1 MDAKTNREL
10 TRIVSGKDA
19 KSKTGAAQ
27 IHADKRQRPTSK
39 VTKSTK
45 MKDDVVGTKV
55 AGVAETP
62 PTITARRKRGRVP
75 AIYFSIGLLLLLVLV
90 FSLGNQNF
98 LSLYNLNTIAS
109 YSAILLMVALGQMN
123 AILIGGIDLSV
134 GGLMSFV
141 SVVFITLIKIVGLWA
156 FPVCIAI
163 ALLVGLVNGIVLTRI
178 KIPSFI
184 ATLGTGG
191 ILTSLALLIS
201 PLPVDLPSARYGL
214 LDIVNGAWL
223 GIPNLLLLTMA
234 GFAFFL
240 IVLRYTATGRRIY
253 YTGSNIKM
261 SWMSG
266 VDISRTRNLA
276 FALSGLG
283 AGVAAIILSSTQYG
297 GDPTSGNVFILQSI
311 AAVVVGG
318 TALTGGTGGPIN
330 TLIGALILGV
340 MENGMNVVGV
350 DAYFQQS
357 ILGLVII
364 ISVALTFDRSKTAV
378 VK

>member
-1 MDAKTNREL
+1 
-10 TRIVSGKDA
+10 
-19 KSKTGAAQ
+19 
-27 IHADKRQRPTSK
+27 
-39 VTKSTK
+39 
-45 MKDDVVGTKV
+45 MKDDWIATTP
-55 AGVAETP
+55 AGVGGVPATA
-62 PTITARRKRGRVP
+62 TARRRRVRIP
-75 AIYFSIGLLLLLVLV
+75 AIYFSIGLLLVLV
-90 FSLGNQNF
+90 VLFSIGNQNF
-98 LSLYNLNTIAS
+98 LSLYNLNTIAG

-134 GGLMSFV
+134 GGLVSFI
-141 SVVFITLIKIVGLWA
+141 SVVFITLIKIIGLWA
-156 FPVCIAI
+156 FPTCLVIAVLI
-163 ALLVGLVNGIVLTRI
+163 GFLNGTILTRI

-201 PLPVDLPSARYGL
+201 PLPVDLPSTSYGL
-214 LDIVNGAWL
+214 LDMVNGTLL
-223 GIPNLLLLTMA
+223 GVPNLLLLSVA
-234 GFAFFL
+234 GFVFFL
-240 IVLRYTATGRRIY
+240 VILRYTATGRRIY

-266 VDISRTRNLA
+266 IDISRTRNLA
-276 FALSGLG
+276 FVLSGLG
-283 AGVAAIILSSTQYG
+283 AGIAAIMLSCTQYG
-297 GDPTSGNVFILQSI
+297 GDPTSGNVYILQSI

-330 TLIGALILGV
+330 TLIGALTLGV

-364 ISVALTFDRSKTAV
+364 ISVALTFDRSKIAT

>member
-1 MDAKTNREL
+1 
-10 TRIVSGKDA
+10 
-19 KSKTGAAQ
+19 
-27 IHADKRQRPTSK
+27 
-39 VTKSTK
+39 
-45 MKDDVVGTKV
+45 MKDDWIATTPAGV
-55 AGVAETP
+55 AGVPATA
-62 PTITARRKRGRVP
+62 TARRRRARIP
-75 AIYFSIGLLLLLVLV
+75 AIYFSIGLLLVLV
-90 FSLGNQNF
+90 VLFSFGNQNF
-98 LSLYNLNTIAS
+98 LSLYNLNTIAG

-123 AILIGGIDLSV
+123 TILIGGIDLSV
-134 GGLMSFV
+134 GGLVSFI
-141 SVVFITLIKIVGLWA
+141 SVVFITLVKIIGLWA
-156 FPVCIAI
+156 FPACLMI
-163 ALLVGLVNGIVLTRI
+163 ALLVGFLNGTILTRI

-201 PLPVDLPSARYGL
+201 PLPVDLPSTSYGL
-214 LDIVNGAWL
+214 LDTVNGAWL
-223 GIPNLLLLTMA
+223 GIPNLLLLSVA
-234 GFAFFL
+234 GFVFFL
-240 IVLRYTATGRRIY
+240 VTLRYTATGRRIY

-266 VDISRTRNLA
+266 IDIGRTRNLA
-276 FALSGLG
+276 FVLSGLG
-283 AGVAAIILSSTQYG
+283 AGIAAIMLSCTQYG
-297 GDPTSGNVFILQSI
+297 GDPTSGNVYILQSI

-330 TLIGALILGV
+330 TLIGALTLGV

-364 ISVALTFDRSKTAV
+364 ISVALTFDRSKIAT

>member
-1 MDAKTNREL
+1 
-10 TRIVSGKDA
+10 
-19 KSKTGAAQ
+19 
-27 IHADKRQRPTSK
+27 
-39 VTKSTK
+39 
-45 MKDDVVGTKV
+45 MKDDWIGTEPAGV
-55 AGVAETP
+55 AGVLATV
-62 PTITARRKRGRVP
+62 TSRRKQARVP
-75 AIYFSIGLLLLLVLV
+75 AIYFSIGLLLVLV
-90 FSLGNQNF
+90 VLFSIGNQNF
-98 LSLYNLNTIAS
+98 LSLYNLNTIAG

-123 AILIGGIDLSV
+123 TILIGGIDLSV
-134 GGLMSFV
+134 GGLVSFI
-141 SVVFITLIKIVGLWA
+141 SVVFITLVKIIGLWA
-156 FPVCIAI
+156 FPTCLVIAI
-163 ALLVGLVNGIVLTRI
+163 LVGFLNGTILTRI

-201 PLPVDLPSARYGL
+201 PLPVDLPSASYGL
-214 LDIVNGAWL
+214 LDTVNGTLL
-223 GIPNLLLLTMA
+223 GIPNLLLLSVA
-234 GFAFFL
+234 GFVFFL
-240 IVLRYTATGRRIY
+240 VTLRYTASGRRIY

-266 VDISRTRNLA
+266 IDISRTRNLA
-276 FALSGLG
+276 FVLSGLG
-283 AGVAAIILSSTQYG
+283 AGIAAIMLSCTQYG
-297 GDPTSGNVFILQSI
+297 GDPTSGNVYILQSI

-330 TLIGALILGV
+330 TLIGALTLGV

-364 ISVALTFDRSKTAV
+364 ISVALTFDRSKITT

>member
-1 MDAKTNREL
+1 
-10 TRIVSGKDA
+10 
-19 KSKTGAAQ
+19 
-27 IHADKRQRPTSK
+27 
-39 VTKSTK
+39 
-45 MKDDVVGTKV
+45 MKNAEIGTKLV
-55 AGVAETP
+55 DVAEAP
-62 PTITARRKRGRVP
+62 PTVTARRKRGRVP
-75 AIYFSIGLLLLLVLV
+75 AIYFSVGLLLLLVLV

-98 LSLYNLNTIAS
+98 LSLYNLNTIGS

-123 AILIGGIDLSV
+123 TILIGGIDLSV
-134 GGLMSFV
+134 GGLMSFI
-141 SVVFITLIKIVGLWA
+141 SVVFITLLKIVGLWA
-156 FPVCIAI
+156 FPMCIVIAI
-163 ALLVGLVNGIVLTRI
+163 LVGLVNGMILTRI

-201 PLPVDLPSARYGL
+201 PLPVDLPSASYGR
-214 LDIVNGAWL
+214 LDVVNGAWL
-223 GIPNLLLLTMA
+223 GIPNLLLLTLA
-234 GFAFFL
+234 GFGLFL
-240 IVLRYTATGRRIY
+240 LILRYTATGRRIY

-283 AGVAAIILSSTQYG
+283 AGVAAIMLSSTQYG

-318 TALTGGTGGPIN
+318 TALTGGTGGPVN

-357 ILGLVII
+357 ILGIVII

>member
-1 MDAKTNREL
+1 
-10 TRIVSGKDA
+10 
-19 KSKTGAAQ
+19 
-27 IHADKRQRPTSK
+27 
-39 VTKSTK
+39 
-45 MKDDVVGTKV
+45 MKDDVIGTKV
-55 AGVAETP
+55 AGVAEAS
-62 PTITARRKRGRVP
+62 PTVTARRKRGRVP
-75 AIYFSIGLLLLLVLV
+75 AIYFSIGLLLLLLLI

-109 YSAILLMVALGQMN
+109 YSAILLMVALGQMIT
-123 AILIGGIDLSV
+123 ILIGGIDLSV

-201 PLPVDLPSARYGL
+201 PLPVDLPSGSYGL

-223 GIPNLLLLTMA
+223 AIPNLLLLTIA

-240 IVLRYTATGRRIY
+240 LILRYTATGRRIY

-283 AGVAAIILSSTQYG
+283 AGAAAIMLSSTQYG

-378 VK
+378 GK